1 MSSRTR
7 ATCSSRPSCST
18 NCSRSVT
25 AVPSATAIRVTPFGG
40 LTSDPRGMSVRVETT
55 GDGLALA
62 REVVFS
68 PVADGAVVEQT
79 VRRLGE
85 AIGLGLIE
93 VGERLPAEAELAS
106 RLAIAPI
113 TLREALRIL
122 REAGYLETRR
132 GRGGGTFVRRSLP
145 QQPAREA
152 RRHLARL
159 TVEELSDLMDFR
171 VAVSGAAVAL
181 AAERR
186 TDDDVAALDGLVER
200 MAALDS
206 FPPYRRLDHRF
217 HLAVASAARS
227 PRLVAAETAIQADLA
242 KLLRLIPESAEMLH
256 VSNEQ
261 HRELVAAIRARAPS
275 RARAVMEA
283 HVRGTGD
290 FLVGLRLGKL
300 G

>member
-1 MSSRTR
+1 M
-7 ATCSSRPSCST
+7 
-18 NCSRSVT
+18 
-25 AVPSATAIRVTPFGG
+25 
-40 LTSDPRGMSVRVETT
+40 
-55 GDGLALA
+55 
-62 REVVFS
+62 
-68 PVADGAVVEQT
+68 
-79 VRRLGE
+79 
-85 AIGLGLIE
+85 
-93 VGERLPAEAELAS
+93 
-106 RLAIAPI
+106 

-152 RRHLARL
+152 RRNLARL
-159 TVEELSDLMDFR
+159 TVEELSDLMDYR

-181 AAERR
+181 AAERCSENEL
-186 TDDDVAALDGLVER
+186 VALEGLVER
-200 MAALDS
+200 MAELDS

-261 HRELVAAIRARAPS
+261 HRELVAAIRDRSGA
-275 RARAVMEA
+275 RARAAMEA

>member
-1 MSSRTR
+1 M
-7 ATCSSRPSCST
+7 ATQAEIGSEG
-18 NCSRSVT
+18 RSD
-25 AVPSATAIRVTPFGG
+25 S
-40 LTSDPRGMSVRVETT
+40 
-55 GDGLALA
+55 LALA

-93 VGERLPAEAELAS
+93 VGERLPPEAKLAS
-106 RLAIAPI
+106 RLAIAPM

-145 QQPAREA
+145 RQPAREA

-159 TVEELSDLMDFR
+159 TVEELSDLMEFR

-186 TDDDVAALDGLVER
+186 SDADLVALEALVER
-200 MAALDS
+200 MAVLDS

-217 HLAVASAARS
+217 HLTVASAARS

-261 HRELVAAIRARAPS
+261 HRELLAAIKARAAA

-290 FLVGLRLGKL
+290 FLVGLRLGRL

>member
-1 MSSRTR
+1 MNER
-7 ATCSSRPSCST
+7 AEAEGNGR
-18 NCSRSVT
+18 
-25 AVPSATAIRVTPFGG
+25 A
-40 LTSDPRGMSVRVETT
+40 
-55 GDGLALA
+55 DGLELA

-68 PVADGAVVEQT
+68 PLADGALVEQT

-93 VGERLPAEAELAS
+93 VGERLPSEAELAA
-106 RLAIAPI
+106 RLAIAPM

-132 GRGGGTFVRRSLP
+132 GRGGGTFVRRSMP
-145 QQPAREA
+145 QPPAREA

-159 TVEELSDLMDFR
+159 TVEELSDLMDYR

-186 TDDDVAALDGLVER
+186 TDADLEALATLVER

-206 FPPYRRLDHRF
+206 FRPYRRLDHHF
-217 HLAVASAARS
+217 HIAVASAARS
-227 PRLVAAETAIQADLA
+227 QRLVAAETAIQADLA

-261 HRELVAAIRARAPS
+261 HREILAAIRAGDPA
-275 RARAVMEA
+275 RARAVMET

-300 G
+300 AEPSFRRC

>member
-1 MSSRTR
+1 MASR
-7 ATCSSRPSCST
+7 
-18 NCSRSVT
+18 VK
-25 AVPSATAIRVTPFGG
+25 
-40 LTSDPRGMSVRVETT
+40 T
-55 GDGLALA
+55 GAEEQADGLALA
-62 REVVFS
+62 RDVVFS
-68 PVADGAVVEQT
+68 PVADGALVEQT

-85 AIGLGLIE
+85 AIGLGLLE
-93 VGERLPAEAELAS
+93 VGERLPPEAELAS
-106 RLAIAPI
+106 RLAIAPM

-145 QQPAREA
+145 QPPAREA
-152 RRHLARL
+152 RRNLARL

-186 TDDDVAALDGLVER
+186 TEAELDALRVLVEQ
-200 MAALDS
+200 MAALDA

-227 PRLVAAETAIQADLA
+227 PRLVAAETAIQSDLA

-261 HRELVAAIRARAPS
+261 HRELLDAIRARS
-275 RARAVMEA
+275 TTRARAVMEA

-290 FLVGLRLGKL
+290 LLVGLRLGKL

>member
-1 MSSRTR
+1 MATKVEIGAEGR
-7 ATCSSRPSCST
+7 ADS
-18 NCSRSVT
+18 
-25 AVPSATAIRVTPFGG
+25 
-40 LTSDPRGMSVRVETT
+40 
-55 GDGLALA
+55 LALA
-62 REVVFS
+62 RDVVFS
-68 PVADGAVVEQT
+68 PVAEGPVVEQT

-93 VGERLPAEAELAS
+93 VGERLPPEAELS
-106 RLAIAPI
+106 TRLAIAPM

-122 REAGYLETRR
+122 REAGFLETRR

-152 RRHLARL
+152 RRNLARL
-159 TVEELSDLMDFR
+159 TVEELSDLMDYR

-186 TDDDVAALDGLVER
+186 TDADLVALESLVER
-200 MAALDS
+200 MAELDS

-227 PRLVAAETAIQADLA
+227 PRLVMAETAIQVDLA

-261 HRELVAAIRARAPS
+261 HRELLTAIRDRSAM
-275 RARAVMEA
+275 RARGIMQA
-283 HVRGTGD
+283 HVSGTGD
-290 FLVGLRLGKL
+290 LLVGLRLGKL

>member
-1 MSSRTR
+1 MTG
-7 ATCSSRPSCST
+7 
-18 NCSRSVT
+18 
-25 AVPSATAIRVTPFGG
+25 RVKTDLDGG
-40 LTSDPRGMSVRVETT
+40 R
-55 GDGLALA
+55 DGLALA
-62 REVVFS
+62 RDVVFS
-68 PVADGAVVEQT
+68 PVADGALVEQT

-85 AIGLGLIE
+85 AIGLGLLE

-106 RLAIAPI
+106 RLAIAPM

-145 QQPAREA
+145 QPPAREA
-152 RRHLARL
+152 RRNLARL

-171 VAVSGAAVAL
+171 VAVSGAAVVL

-186 TDDDVAALDGLVER
+186 TEAELDALHVLVEQ
-200 MAALDS
+200 MAALDA

-227 PRLVAAETAIQADLA
+227 PRLVAAETAIQSDLA

-261 HRELVAAIRARAPS
+261 HRELLAALRARDTA
-275 RARAVMEA
+275 RARDVMEA

-290 FLVGLRLGKL
+290 LLVGLRLGKL

>member
-1 MSSRTR
+1 MAQR
-7 ATCSSRPSCST
+7 AEAQRDDQ
-18 NCSRSVT
+18 
-25 AVPSATAIRVTPFGG
+25 A
-40 LTSDPRGMSVRVETT
+40 
-55 GDGLALA
+55 DGLALA

-68 PVADGAVVEQT
+68 PLAAGALVEQA

-93 VGERLPAEAELAS
+93 VGERLPSEAELAS
-106 RLAIAPI
+106 RLAIAPM

-132 GRGGGTFVRRSLP
+132 GRGGGTFVRRSIP
-145 QQPAREA
+145 QPPAREA

-159 TVEELSDLMDFR
+159 TVEELSDLMDYR
-171 VAVSGAAVAL
+171 VAVSGSAVAL

-186 TDDDVAALDGLVER
+186 TAEDILSLGALVER

-206 FPPYRRLDHRF
+206 FPPYRRLDHHF
-217 HLAVASAARS
+217 HIAVASAARS
-227 PRLVAAETAIQADLA
+227 PRLVAAETAIQTDLA
-242 KLLRLIPESAEMLH
+242 LLLRLIPESAEMLH

-261 HRELVAAIRARAPS
+261 HREILDAVRDRDGERAR
-275 RARAVMEA
+275 RVMET

-300 G
+300 AEATT

>member
-1 MSSRTR
+1 MTSRVKTVGD
-7 ATCSSRPSCST
+7 ARP
-18 NCSRSVT
+18 
-25 AVPSATAIRVTPFGG
+25 
-40 LTSDPRGMSVRVETT
+40 
-55 GDGLALA
+55 DGLELA
-62 REVVFS
+62 RDVVFS
-68 PVADGAVVEQT
+68 PVADGALVEQT

-85 AIGLGLIE
+85 AIGLGLLE
-93 VGERLPAEAELAS
+93 VGERLPPEAELAS
-106 RLAIAPI
+106 RLAIAPM

-145 QQPAREA
+145 QPPAREA
-152 RRHLARL
+152 RRNLARL

-171 VAVSGAAVAL
+171 VAVSGAAVTL

-186 TDDDVAALDGLVER
+186 TDADLESLRGLVEQ

-227 PRLVAAETAIQADLA
+227 PRLVAAETAIQSDLA

-261 HRELVAAIRARAPS
+261 HRELLAAIRARSTAH
-275 RARAVMEA
+275 ARAAMEA

-290 FLVGLRLGKL
+290 LLVGLRLGKL

>member
-1 MSSRTR
+1 MEIGTDSRDD
-7 ATCSSRPSCST
+7 SL
-18 NCSRSVT
+18 
-25 AVPSATAIRVTPFGG
+25 G
-40 LTSDPRGMSVRVETT
+40 
-55 GDGLALA
+55 LA

-93 VGERLPAEAELAS
+93 VGERLPPEAELAT
-106 RLAIAPI
+106 RLAIAPM

-132 GRGGGTFVRRSLP
+132 GRDGGTFVRRSLP

-152 RRHLARL
+152 RRNLARL
-159 TVEELSDLMDFR
+159 TVEELSDLMDYR
-171 VAVSGAAVAL
+171 VAVSGAAVEL

-186 TDDDVAALDGLVER
+186 SDADLVALEGLVEQ
-200 MAALDS
+200 MAELDA
-206 FPPYRRLDHRF
+206 FTPYRRLDHRF
-217 HLAVASAARS
+217 HITVASAARS
-227 PRLVAAETAIQADLA
+227 PRLVAAETAIQGDLA

-261 HRELVAAIRARAPS
+261 HRELVAAIRASSPLQ
-275 RARAVMEA
+275 ARAAMET

>member
-1 MSSRTR
+1 MATR
-7 ATCSSRPSCST
+7 AEIRRESRNDS
-18 NCSRSVT
+18 
-25 AVPSATAIRVTPFGG
+25 
-40 LTSDPRGMSVRVETT
+40 
-55 GDGLALA
+55 LALA

-93 VGERLPAEAELAS
+93 VGERLPSEAELAA
-106 RLAIAPI
+106 RLAIAPM

-145 QQPAREA
+145 QPPAREA

-159 TVEELSDLMDFR
+159 TVEELADLMDYR
-171 VAVSGAAVAL
+171 VAVSGSAVAL

-186 TDDDVAALDGLVER
+186 TDEDLAALGVLVER
-200 MAALDS
+200 MAALETFS
-206 FPPYRRLDHRF
+206 PYRRLDHRF
-217 HLAVASAARS
+217 HIAIASAARS
-227 PRLVAAETAIQADLA
+227 ARLVAAETAIQADLA

-261 HRELVAAIRARAPS
+261 HREILAAIRAAD
-275 RARAVMEA
+275 AE
-283 HVRGTGD
+283 RG
-290 FLVGLRLGKL
+290 R
-300 G
+300 

>member
-1 MSSRTR
+1 M
-7 ATCSSRPSCST
+7 ATK
-18 NCSRSVT
+18 
-25 AVPSATAIRVTPFGG
+25 
-40 LTSDPRGMSVRVETT
+40 VEIA
-55 GDGLALA
+55 GDGRSDNLALA

-93 VGERLPAEAELAS
+93 VGERLPPEAELAT
-106 RLAIAPI
+106 RFAIAPM

-145 QQPAREA
+145 QQPTREA
-152 RRHLARL
+152 RRNLARL
-159 TVEELSDLMDFR
+159 TVDELSDLMDYR
-171 VAVSGAAVAL
+171 VAVSAAAVEL

-186 TDDDVAALDGLVER
+186 SDADLVALERLVEQ
-200 MAALDS
+200 MAELDA
-206 FPPYRRLDHRF
+206 FAPYRRLDHRF

-227 PRLVAAETAIQADLA
+227 PRLVAAETAIQVDLA

-261 HRELVAAIRARAPS
+261 HRQLLAALRGRDAA
-275 RARAVMEA
+275 RARAVMQT
-283 HVRGTGD
+283 HIRGTGD

>member
-1 MSSRTR
+1 M
-7 ATCSSRPSCST
+7 
-18 NCSRSVT
+18 
-25 AVPSATAIRVTPFGG
+25 
-40 LTSDPRGMSVRVETT
+40 
-55 GDGLALA
+55 
-62 REVVFS
+62 
-68 PVADGAVVEQT
+68 
-79 VRRLGE
+79 
-85 AIGLGLIE
+85 
-93 VGERLPAEAELAS
+93 
-106 RLAIAPI
+106 

-132 GRGGGTFVRRSLP
+132 GRGGGTFVQRSLP

-159 TVEELSDLMDFR
+159 TVEELSDLMDYR

-186 TDDDVAALDGLVER
+186 SDADLAALERLVER
-200 MAALDS
+200 MAELDA
-206 FPPYRRLDHRF
+206 FAPYRRLDHRF
-217 HLAVASAARS
+217 HLTVASAARS
-227 PRLVAAETAIQADLA
+227 PRLVVAETAIQVDLA

-261 HRELVAAIRARAPS
+261 HRELLAAIRDRSAT
-275 RARAVMEA
+275 RARGVMQA